1 MSRSRS
7 GFTLIELL
15 VVVSIIAIISS
26 MFLVL
31 IGPLRRYAKSL
42 VTCQRL
48 QSLMND
54 FSQMGKESG
63 SATLQLQLEAGI
75 EGVQYYDSCTGLSNF
90 QTFAIPKSGAGN
102 MITPTT
108 IANAGNV
115 NSAYV
120 PDYLFAYP
128 WGKLYPTPDTTDA
141 TVRRNLTSATGTAL
155 WSGPDRHFLNGHPDI
170 VNQPNV
176 TAGINPF
183 MTEALLNAIK
193 TAPEPYT
200 DTNRNG
206 KWDSGEPFVDLN
218 GDGTR
223 QNLYRTDRNPRQP
236 WNDNWG
242 HPLVVA
248 YALFQPT
255 RNLMV
260 NSVRVQENP
269 QCQDQFDHN
278 VTANPEVYNNDTGL
292 TQARNL
298 YQYDRSVY
306 LVVAAAGPYVRGIT
320 DAKLGFGGASTTDSD
335 WNDTTNGNLVKI
347 WRQATDV
354 CQQKKEW
361 DETSFGSPPW
371 QGVRQGNKLVGGHAE
386 YCFLTAPM
394 ELH

>member
-1 MSRSRS
+1 
-7 GFTLIELL
+7 
-15 VVVSIIAIISS
+15 
-26 MFLVL
+26 
-31 IGPLRRYAKSL
+31 
-42 VTCQRL
+42 
-48 QSLMND
+48 
-54 FSQMGKESG
+54 
-63 SATLQLQLEAGI
+63 
-75 EGVQYYDSCTGLSNF
+75 
-90 QTFAIPKSGAGN
+90 
-102 MITPTT
+102 
-108 IANAGNV
+108 
-115 NSAYV
+115 
-120 PDYLFAYP
+120 
-128 WGKLYPTPDTTDA
+128 
-141 TVRRNLTSATGTAL
+141 
-155 WSGPDRHFLNGHPDI
+155 
-170 VNQPNV
+170 
-176 TAGINPF
+176 

-306 LVVAAAGPYVRGIT
+306 LVVAAAE
-320 DAKLGFGGASTTDSD
+320 S
-335 WNDTTNGNLVKI
+335 
-347 WRQATDV
+347 
-354 CQQKKEW
+354 
-361 DETSFGSPPW
+361 
-371 QGVRQGNKLVGGHAE
+371 
-386 YCFLTAPM
+386 
-394 ELH
+394 